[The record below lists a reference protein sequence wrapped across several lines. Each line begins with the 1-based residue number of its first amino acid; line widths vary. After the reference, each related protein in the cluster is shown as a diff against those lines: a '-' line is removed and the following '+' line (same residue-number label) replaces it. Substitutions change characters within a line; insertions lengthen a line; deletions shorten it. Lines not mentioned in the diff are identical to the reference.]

1 MRKAWFGSWRETPVY
16 DMTRLAP
23 GASLTGPAIL
33 EAETTTV
40 VVNAGDKLVVNGL
53 GWLDIALRMS

>member
-1 MRKAWFGSWRETPVY
+1 MY
-16 DMTRLAP
+16 DIAELAP

-40 VVNAGDKLVVNGL
+40 VVNAGDQVRVNAL
-53 GWLDIALRMS
+53 GWLDITLGKLS